1 MRVLL
6 SGGIKTQ
13 NIVSGISKVFKASGD
28 DFLVVD
34 YIDNIDEI
42 FGRGEFFDKA
52 VITEQSITKEYSI
65 TNEHEIRLRINKFA
79 NDSAARPKRYSYV
92 FLTQTEKMANI
103 IYEEILPIL
112 NDSAVVLK
120 EAPYTVTF
128 FHTII
133 VDDVKQLP
141 SEIVYVP
148 EMLQPEVVNINT
160 NEKEFDGLDVE
171 LEDFTKKMASDDFDH
186 ELLDSAVQS
195 PDDYDVDL
203 NLDINDAEIPSE
215 LYEKPEEET
224 TDEDEVDEVPA
235 ELDAE
240 PEEEIDIYKPIE
252 MDGADY
258 NVNDTTDDIDI
269 IGITPIVQSDELPE
283 YVKEHG
289 EIPEEL
295 DKEDDEEDASF
306 IAGFDDANEQDDEI
320 EIDTDIND
328 NNMEYEQSLDQQFYT
343 EQPVQ
348 DLSSIGEQLS
358 PNENFMFD
366 TSDYSDSDDFEEEQE
381 TEEDEQMD
389 NESSMF
395 SQNDYENED
404 SSVGGLKD
412 MQNQQF
418 TKPVQETK
426 KKIKLFGKNGTEQ
439 SKKVEPVKTNV
450 SVIDKIKEDLRPF
463 AARGNSIVVTGCGG
477 SGTSFVAYSLAS
489 IIAQLGYNS
498 LLVDM
503 DMEGRTQNYISR
515 DNYDSMEPDGA
526 NLMAAV
532 NSTTGINTHLS
543 VVRTGFHLLSTGLS
557 TDTAP
562 ASELLHKERLQRFSN
577 LAKTTHQF
585 TIYDVPFD
593 LATGFLSDITYMAD
607 NIALVVDASNWGI
620 TKTMLAMCNVGSD
633 DMQDALFNRA
643 QLVFNKYRN
652 LDKFLGNPVKT
663 CADITRVMDKK
674 VLELVGDDTGLHF
687 EDLHIAGILNDD
699 PNIEKGWFEKV
710 QYVDTEI
717 GQKIFL
723 ELIDKIVLK
732 L

>member
-348 DLSSIGEQLS
+348 DLSSIGGQLS

-426 KKIKLFGKNGTEQ
+426 KKIKLFGKKGTEQ